1 MSRLVSQMFHDSPL
15 LAYPAVALF
24 FFGFAAMLIA
34 LNTFGRKQSECDQ
47 LASLPLSDDKDGGL

>member
-1 MSRLVSQMFHDSPL
+1 MFHDSPL

-47 LASLPLSDDKDGGL
+47 LAILPLSDDKDGDL